1 MTGFR
6 DNVLNGLALGA
17 VYALV
22 ALGFVVMFKASG
34 VLNFAHGSILLLG
47 GYLIAVLHD
56 DLGFAG
62 ALALAVLTT
71 AALAGALDRFLLQ
84 RAGQDEQSAHIQTI
98 ATIGIDILIF
108 TDLARR
114 IGGDL
119 LSLGDPWGDSVTE
132 LGPVTVADSRLA
144 AIAVSTVVIAAV
156 FALFRFT
163 PWGLSL
169 RAAAEDLEAAA
180 LMGVRLRRVRAL
192 AWCLAGGL
200 ATLALVFLGHHVLLT
215 WDSVTGGFNGRS
227 VPPLTLGGFT
237 FAASDPELVVL
248 GVPFG
253 AEERLWYLGLALFAS
268 AGGLLR
274 GRPGRALAA
283 LRDSETAAAV
293 LGVDVA
299 RHRSAAFVVSS
310 MYAGLAGVLLA
321 LAFRRV
327 VPDYFS
333 LALSIDYL
341 AMIVIGGL
349 GSVAGATAGAV
360 FVTALPLLM
369 TRYADQ
375 LPLVTA
381 PGSAEGS
388 VGPTEAARYLYGA
401 AIVLVLLYAPDG
413 LHGLAHRIRARLG
426 RNRPPSAGRSPVAS
440 VAAASSSFPSQP
452 AAAAARSKEHT
463 P

>member
-1 MTGFR
+1 MSDR
-6 DNVLNGLALGA
+6 LLGLVRGRPARILLIALLLCLPPFYLDAFWLRIGLFSMAAAIGA
-17 VYALV
+17 VGLSLLSGTAGQLS
-22 ALGFVVMFKASG
+22 LGHAFFLAIGAYGYSYLAG
-34 VLNFAHGSILLLG
+34 EPGPGLPPVLAAVC
-47 GYLIAVLHD
+47 AVL
-56 DLGFAG
+56 
-62 ALALAVLTT
+62 
-71 AALAGALDRFLLQ
+71 LAGA
-84 RAGQDEQSAHIQTI
+84 
-98 ATIGIDILIF
+98 
-108 TDLARR
+108 
-114 IGGDL
+114 
-119 LSLGDPWGDSVTE
+119 
-132 LGPVTVADSRLA
+132 
-144 AIAVSTVVIAAV
+144 
-156 FALFRFT
+156 
-163 PWGLSL
+163 
-169 RAAAEDLEAAA
+169 
-180 LMGVRLRRVRAL
+180 
-192 AWCLAGGL
+192 AGGL
-200 ATLALVFLGHHVLLT
+200 FSPVAGRVKGMYLGIATLALVFLGHHVLLT

-227 VPPLTLGGFT
+227 VPPLEVGGFS
-237 FAASDPELVVL
+237 FDSSGSELVVL

-253 AEERLWYLGLALFAS
+253 AEERLWFLGLALFAFTWFT

-274 GRPGRALAA
+274 GRPGRALSA

-293 LGVDVA
+293 MGVDVA

-310 MYAGLAGVLLA
+310 MYAGLGGVLLA

-381 PGSAEGS
+381 PGSGEGS

-413 LHGLAHRIRARLG
+413 LHGLARRIRARL
-426 RNRPPSAGRSPVAS
+426 RRPRPPAPDRAPAPPSPS
-440 VAAASSSFPSQP
+440 PSQP
-452 AAAAARSKEHT
+452 AAAAPTKEHT
-463 P
+463 A

>member
-1 MTGFR
+1 VSER
-6 DNVLNGLALGA
+6 
-17 VYALV
+17 
-22 ALGFVVMFKASG
+22 
-34 VLNFAHGSILLLG
+34 LLG
-47 GYLIAVLHD
+47 LLRGRPARTLL
-56 DLGFAG
+56 
-62 ALALAVLTT
+62 LAVLLCLPPFYLDAFWLRIGLFSMAAAIGAVGLSLLSGT
-71 AALAGALDRFLLQ
+71 AGQLSLGHAFFLAIGAYGYSYLASDPGPGLPPALAACCAVLLAGA
-84 RAGQDEQSAHIQTI
+84 
-98 ATIGIDILIF
+98 
-108 TDLARR
+108 
-114 IGGDL
+114 
-119 LSLGDPWGDSVTE
+119 
-132 LGPVTVADSRLA
+132 
-144 AIAVSTVVIAAV
+144 
-156 FALFRFT
+156 
-163 PWGLSL
+163 
-169 RAAAEDLEAAA
+169 
-180 LMGVRLRRVRAL
+180 
-192 AWCLAGGL
+192 AGGL
-200 ATLALVFLGHHVLLT
+200 FSPVAGRVKGIYLGIATLALVFLGHHVLLT

-253 AEERLWYLGLALFAS
+253 AEERLWYLGLALFAFTWFT

-293 LGVDVA
+293 MGVDVA
-299 RHRSAAFVVSS
+299 RHRAAAFVVSS

-388 VGPTEAARYLYGA
+388 LGPTEAARYLYGA

-413 LHGLAHRIRARLG
+413 LHGLARRARARLARRRTPSGG
-426 RNRPPSAGRSPVAS
+426 RNP
-440 VAAASSSFPSQP
+440 AASASATSAPSSASPSSPAEP
-452 AAAAARSKEHT
+452 AAAAPRSKEHT